1 MRQSDR
7 HDPHDP
13 DDPKGLIRESYRIDG
28 ITDAE
33 CRSILVD
40 WALSLDAA
48 LDAPAVLARLHGR
61 HAKTTPAHP
70 MTHLLREAV
79 SAGSVAARRR
89 GGRAGRIGAGRA

>member
-1 MRQSDR
+1 MPQTDSK
-7 HDPHDP
+7 DP

-48 LDAPAVLARLHGR
+48 LDPVVVLTRLHERYAG
-61 HAKTTPAHP
+61 AMPGHP
-70 MTHLLREAV
+70 MTHLLLEAV
-79 SAGSVAARRR
+79 HAPTGLSKRR
-89 GGRAGRIGAGRA
+89 GGRAGRFGAAQTGRT